1 MASAAASIGWVRPWV
16 LAPSDSSSTTSGA
29 SSAPPCSAGGLG
41 DGRAELPEEGG
52 VGGRLTS
59 RARSIPSPMAVA
71 PSACSESI
79 APYTATRSVVGR
91 VRVWAVE
98 ANETI
103 PTRNF
108 SGRSSTKAVAARWD
122 DSRRVG
128 STSVAFIDPDT
139 SMTRMI
145 VACSLGTRAS
155 AWGLARLTSRAARA
169 SR

>member
-1 MASAAASIGWVRPWV
+1 M
-16 LAPSDSSSTTSGA
+16 
-29 SSAPPCSAGGLG
+29 
-41 DGRAELPEEGG
+41 
-52 VGGRLTS
+52 
-59 RARSIPSPMAVA
+59 
-71 PSACSESI
+71 
-79 APYTATRSVVGR
+79 VGR

-98 ANETI
+98 ANDTI

-108 SGRSSTKAVAARWD
+108 SGSCSMNSVAARWEET
-122 DSRRVG
+122 RRVG
-128 STSVAFIDPDT
+128 ATSVAFIDPDT